1 MLFALLLAQ
10 TAAPLELTCGGGG
23 AANKAD
29 IATVYGAENSGNS
42 AWPTMHERHS
52 EAFRDSVEIRIVSE
66 EGRIR
71 LPKAMLPAVEDG
83 GDGWFRLSNLK
94 MSERTLTAVA
104 AVNLMSNPKVRIDRA
119 TGAISI
125 SGAAG
130 SYDGVC
136 QGVYPDVRRAS

>member
-1 MLFALLLAQ
+1 MIFALLLAQ
-10 TAAPLELTCGGGG
+10 ATPPLELTCGGSG
-23 AANKAD
+23 AANRAD
-29 IATVYGAENSGNS
+29 TTTVYGAENSGNS
-42 AWPTMHERHS
+42 AWPTMHDRHR
-52 EAFRDSVEIRIVSE
+52 EAFRDRVEIRIAGE

-94 MSERTLTAVA
+94 MSERTLTAAA
-104 AVNLMSNPKVRIDRA
+104 AVNPMSNSKVRIDRA

-136 QGVYPDVRRAS
+136 QGGLTS